1 VNGFVC
7 NQIATDSLSA
17 AFRLPFFA
25 ASGSRM
31 SRSRVAWQQAAWI
44 QIAHLRSSGLHAF
57 RFQPLGLRSLAV
69 AAALIMS
76 LFISA
81 EGADAELKSEW
92 KFGGSLARLVY
103 VPITSAILGNEDFG
117 TSDDVFT
124 GRDLTDVTRGKSA
137 MLPQAAQPTGG
148 SLGGL
153 FNRPGLVGGFSAG
166 FLGAGVLGVIFGHGM
181 TSELTGVASFFGLIF
196 QITLILMLAR
206 LFWSWWRVD
215 STAGFADLSPRELAD
230 AYGRMRNEALPDV
243 DGLTEPEF
251 AEANNGTFDKKD

>member
-1 VNGFVC
+1 
-7 NQIATDSLSA
+7 
-17 AFRLPFFA
+17 
-25 ASGSRM
+25 M
-31 SRSRVAWQQAAWI
+31 
-44 QIAHLRSSGLHAF
+44 
-57 RFQPLGLRSLAV
+57 

-92 KFGGSLARLVY
+92 KFGGSLARLIY
-103 VPITSAILGNEDFG
+103 VPISSAILGNEVFETADG
-117 TSDDVFT
+117 TFA

-166 FLGAGVLGVIFGHGM
+166 FLGAGLLGLVFGHGM
-181 TSELTGVASFFGLIF
+181 TSELTGAASFLGLIF

-206 LFWSWWRVD
+206 LFWTWWRVD
-215 STAGFADLSPRELAD
+215 RSAGFADMSPRELAD
-230 AYGRMRNEALPDV
+230 AYGRLRNEALPDIE
-243 DGLTEPEF
+243 GLPEPEY
-251 AEANNGTFDKKD
+251 ADAANGTFDKKD